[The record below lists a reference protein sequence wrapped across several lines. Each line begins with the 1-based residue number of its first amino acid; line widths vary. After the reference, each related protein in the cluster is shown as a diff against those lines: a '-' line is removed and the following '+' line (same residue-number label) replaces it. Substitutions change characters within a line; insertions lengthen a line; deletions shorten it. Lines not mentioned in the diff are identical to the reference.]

1 MPPLSFTLK
10 GMTVCVCASFT
21 FCSFSDIFIF
31 PSFRYLI
38 ATRLEKNLM
47 KFIKFEWTKDQN
59 SPAPPPKNPEKK
71 TNTQLR
77 FESNFNFYRYKHL

>member
-1 MPPLSFTLK
+1 MCLCLLYLLFIYLYIYFSFLSLFD
-10 GMTVCVCASFT
+10 CH
-21 FCSFSDIFIF
+21 
-31 PSFRYLI
+31 

-71 TNTQLR
+71 TNTQLS
-77 FESNFNFYRYKHL
+77 FESNFNFYRYKNL